1 MNILGQIWLEN
12 MLNCSQFADNDSKI
26 WKIKKNGLGMHSVF
40 KYNVFKLFSGVF
52 VGFLVIEK
60 LQNILKK
67 KTCKTLH
74 DGLTSGMLWLS
85 FWIKISVFR
94 F

>member
-1 MNILGQIWLEN
+1 
-12 MLNCSQFADNDSKI
+12 
-26 WKIKKNGLGMHSVF
+26 MHSVF

-52 VGFLVIEK
+52 VSFLVIEK

-74 DGLTSGMLWLS
+74 DGLTSGML
-85 FWIKISVFR
+85 
-94 F
+94 